1 MCLHSEEL
9 SKQRT
14 RVTIAYEY
22 DSEQAGKLRCALDQM
37 KATVATKDK
46 QIKQLKQ
53 EHEEQIKKLLQ
64 ERDDAL
70 MKYKVHT
77 VSLFVA
83 LTLNYC
89 ICSDWLC
96 FLLRNIEKQT

>member
-1 MCLHSEEL
+1 MA
-9 SKQRT
+9 
-14 RVTIAYEY
+14 IAYEY
-22 DSEQAGKLRCALDQM
+22 DSEQADKLRCALDRM
-37 KATVATKDK
+37 KVTVATKDE
-46 QIKQLKQ
+46 QIKQLQQ
-53 EHEEQIKKLLQ
+53 EHDEQVKQLLQ

-89 ICSDWLC
+89 ICSNWLC
-96 FLLRNIEKQT
+96 FLLRNIEMQT